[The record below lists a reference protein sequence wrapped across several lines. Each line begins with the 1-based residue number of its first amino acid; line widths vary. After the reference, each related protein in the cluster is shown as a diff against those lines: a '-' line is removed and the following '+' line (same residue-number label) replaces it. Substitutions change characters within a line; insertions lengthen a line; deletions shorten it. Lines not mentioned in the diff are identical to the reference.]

1 MKALIT
7 VPQGSIFNT
16 FFTKENIELANSLGE
31 MVWNDKSEHF
41 TKDEVK
47 EKIKDCEVYVT
58 SWGSPAL
65 TKEILNAAPNLKI
78 LVHLCG
84 TVKPFVSDEMWERGI
99 RVISGNEYF
108 AESVAEG
115 TIAYMLSSLRKLNL
129 YHNRL
134 TKEKIWK
141 TDFDTTDSLIY
152 KTVGIIS
159 YGAIAKFLVK
169 MLKPFNVKIKVFDI
183 VDIPDDD
190 KENYGIEQCSM
201 EEIFSSCDI
210 VSVHTPLND
219 HTYHLINDK
228 HFSLMKKGSL
238 FVNTSRGAVVDEK
251 ALIKH
256 LINKEF
262 NAALDVFEEEPISAD
277 NPLLELENVF
287 LQPHKGGPTTN
298 LRQVITKELLLEAK
312 NYVDDNK
319 ELKNEITKN
328 RAMNMSES

>member
-1 MKALIT
+1 MKTLIT
-7 VPQGSIFNT
+7 VPKGAIFDT
-16 FFTKENIELANSLGE
+16 FFTKENIKFANSTGE
-31 MVWNDKSEHF
+31 IIWNEKTEHL
-41 TKDEVK
+41 TEDEVK

-65 TKEILNAAPNLKI
+65 TKDVLDVAPKLKL

-115 TIAYMLSSLRKLNL
+115 TIAYMLSSLRKLNF

-134 TKEKIWK
+134 TKEKIWQ
-141 TDFDTTDSLIY
+141 TDSDTTDSLVY

-183 VDIPDDD
+183 VDIPEED
-190 KENYGIEQCSM
+190 KEKYGIEQCSM

-219 HTYHLINDK
+219 HTYHLVNDK

-238 FVNTSRGAVVDEK
+238 FINTSRGAVVDQK
-251 ALIKH
+251 ALTKH
-256 LINKEF
+256 LVNKDF
-262 NAALDVFEEEPISAD
+262 NAALDVFEEEPIKMND
-277 NPLLELENVF
+277 PLLELENVF
-287 LQPHKGGPTTN
+287 LQPHKGGPTSN
-298 LRQVITKELLLEAK
+298 LRKVITYNLLVEAK
-312 NYVDDNK
+312 EYMDGNK
-319 ELKNEITKN
+319 ELKNEITKD
-328 RAMNMSES
+328 RAMYMSEN

>member
-129 YHNRL
+129 
-134 TKEKIWK
+134 
-141 TDFDTTDSLIY
+141 
-152 KTVGIIS
+152 
-159 YGAIAKFLVK
+159 
-169 MLKPFNVKIKVFDI
+169 
-183 VDIPDDD
+183 
-190 KENYGIEQCSM
+190 
-201 EEIFSSCDI
+201 
-210 VSVHTPLND
+210 
-219 HTYHLINDK
+219 
-228 HFSLMKKGSL
+228 
-238 FVNTSRGAVVDEK
+238 
-251 ALIKH
+251 
-256 LINKEF
+256 
-262 NAALDVFEEEPISAD
+262 
-277 NPLLELENVF
+277 
-287 LQPHKGGPTTN
+287 
-298 LRQVITKELLLEAK
+298 
-312 NYVDDNK
+312 
-319 ELKNEITKN
+319 
-328 RAMNMSES
+328 